1 MSTRTSIRIG
11 TVVEEAMKQ
20 KMPGFTKVTEEY
32 TSQYL
37 LFGYTKPVLGH
48 YHSWV
53 LFQASREFG
62 AITCEVGV
70 SRTQEYPYYRFLD
83 SPRLGVSGFRA
94 RTRHVLQNLEARTT
108 RAYNGPDTLTSLI
121 LELTTEAVS
130 ASQRLLEIAVPRL
143 AEEYALWQPFYTEW
157 QQAEA
162 LANDI
167 PDRRYPGLVGE
178 AVARRILHATL
189 SSGQYDSYLGAK
201 KFRYREPDFL
211 NCHVYLL
218 AKALAFVDPPE
229 RHEIALLKLDP
240 GQDPD
245 KILYDP
251 IASLTGRTE
260 QDEAVVLPA
269 GILQRAP
276 DWAFLRSFA
285 ALEAF
290 FEKPMVAL
298 EEVKTSI
305 HEPSPVVAEV
315 APVGLSLDELYGESP
330 SAVEE
335 LQAPELAPLA
345 LEESAVSLGT
355 PLYAETTVSSG
366 LSSARPDPFELI
378 LPYLNG
384 EAADKT
390 ATEDP
395 FDLLGAQLGL

>member
-20 KMPGFTKVTEEY
+20 KLPGYTKVTEEY

-62 AITCEVGV
+62 AVTCEVGV

-83 SPRLGVSGFRA
+83 RPRLGVSGFRA
-94 RTRHVLQNLEARTT
+94 RTRHILKGLEARTT
-108 RAYNGPDTLTSLI
+108 RSYNGPDTLISCVQ
-121 LELTTEAVS
+121 ELTAEAAS
-130 ASQRLLEIAVPRL
+130 ASQKLLELAVPRL
-143 AEEYALWQPFYTEW
+143 AEEYAIWQPFYTEW

-162 LANDI
+162 LAQDS
-167 PDRRYPGLVGE
+167 PDRRYPGLIGE
-178 AVARRILHATL
+178 TVARRILHATL
-189 SSGQYDSYLGAK
+189 ASGHYDGFLGAK
-201 KFRYREPDFL
+201 KFRYREADFL

-218 AKALAFVDPPE
+218 AKALAFIDPPE
-229 RHEIALLKLDP
+229 NHDMAQLKLDP
-240 GQDPD
+240 GQDPA

-260 QDEAVVLPA
+260 QDEAVVLP
-269 GILQRAP
+269 GGVLQRAP
-276 DWAFLRSFA
+276 EWAFLRSFA

-290 FEKPMVAL
+290 FERATVAL
-298 EEVKTSI
+298 EEVKVSV
-305 HEPSPVVAEV
+305 HEPTPVIEESSPI
-315 APVGLSLDELYGESP
+315 GLSLDELYGESP
-330 SAVEE
+330 APSEE
-335 LQAPELAPLA
+335 LQNLELPP
-345 LEESAVSLGT
+345 LEESSVSLGA
-355 PLYAETTVSSG
+355 PLQPEMNTKPSG
-366 LSSARPDPFELI
+366 RPDPFDLI

-384 EAADKT
+384 EEQEKSST
-390 ATEDP
+390 GDP

>member
-83 SPRLGVSGFRA
+83 RPSLGVSGFRA

-108 RAYNGPDTLTSLI
+108 KAYNGPDTLTSSI
-121 LELTTEAVS
+121 QELTTEAVS
-130 ASQRLLEIAVPRL
+130 ASQRLLELAVPRL
-143 AEEYALWQPFYTEW
+143 AEEYGIWQPLYTEW

-162 LANDI
+162 LANDS
-167 PDRRYPGLVGE
+167 PDRRYPGLIGE
-178 AVARRILHATL
+178 TVARRILHSTL
-189 SSGQYDSYLGAK
+189 AGGQYDSYLGAK

-229 RHEIALLKLDP
+229 PHEVALLKLDP

-260 QDEAVVLPA
+260 QDEAVVLPLRV
-269 GILQRAP
+269 LQRAP

-290 FEKPMVAL
+290 FEKPTVAL
-298 EEVKTSI
+298 EEVKASI

-330 SAVEE
+330 SPVEE
-335 LQAPELAPLA
+335 LAAPELAPL
-345 LEESAVSLGT
+345 EESLVSLGA
-355 PLYAETTVSSG
+355 PLQLEADAAP
-366 LSSARPDPFELI
+366 LSTIRPDPFELI

-384 EAADKT
+384 EYTEKSAA
-390 ATEDP
+390 EDP